1 MVVRS
6 DCFTNSRAL
15 LYFVWQ
21 NDVTHL
27 GMRGIKKQQEYQMND
42 FVITEQHPVQRKLSQ
57 ENKGNG
63 PESTTTK
70 SGDPY
75 QMFIDY

>member
-1 MVVRS
+1 
-6 DCFTNSRAL
+6 
-15 LYFVWQ
+15 
-21 NDVTHL
+21 
-27 GMRGIKKQQEYQMND
+27 MND

-70 SGDPY
+70 SGDRTKCLSIIKPPWEKK
-75 QMFIDY
+75 QRF